1 MGAKTP
7 PSGTP
12 LAVEGILERV
22 AIVVGV
28 GVGVR
33 VGVGVAEG
41 LVSADGVEVKAGKEL
56 AP

>member
-1 MGAKTP
+1 MGVKTP

-12 LAVEGILERV
+12 LAVEGMLERV

-28 GVGVR
+28 GVGEL

-41 LVSADGVEVKAGKEL
+41 LVSAEGVEVKAGSEL